1 MNGSNRKLVYIVK
14 VDEGDGM
21 TVPFSVKNFENNI
34 DNHKNIVYYV
44 PSTLI
49 HTRKGAIYGVFR
61 KYTNLS
67 TGCGRD

>member
-1 MNGSNRKLVYIVK
+1 MKDGRKSGLFIVG
-14 VDEGDGM
+14 EYLEQ
-21 TVPFSVKNFENNI
+21 KNKKDI

-49 HTRKGAIYGVFR
+49 HAKKGAIYGVFR